1 MTVRTQSELGD
12 ETASVAPIQ
21 EGSGPESESI
31 GLPVTPKAPT
41 SWLGQHWQKIVAL
54 LLWVGLFAVYR
65 WYSVTNDLGPL
76 EAVRQV
82 IQLMQTSAFG
92 PLIYI
97 GLYALRPLLF
107 FSSVLLTLAGGF
119 IFGPIWGVI
128 YTIIAANT
136 SAMVAY
142 VVGRYFGQGLL
153 DAEGSEGIIQRYA
166 TRMRENSF
174 ETVLIMRFIFLPYD
188 LVNYLAG
195 FLRIDWKA
203 FILATALGSIPGTI
217 SFILFGA
224 AIEGDFDGTIPSL
237 DPVILAFSVVIF
249 IVSLLLSRYFK
260 RREKIA

>member
-1 MTVRTQSELGD
+1 MTVPTSSEAIPEPIVPGL
-12 ETASVAPIQ
+12 TPPAS
-21 EGSGPESESI
+21 S
-31 GLPVTPKAPT
+31 
-41 SWLGQHWQKIVAL
+41 SWLGRHWQKVVAL

-65 WYSVTNDLGPL
+65 WYAVANALGPV
-76 EAVRQV
+76 EAVRQL
-82 IQLMQTSAFG
+82 IQLMQTSAYG

-97 GLYALRPLLF
+97 VLYALRPLLF

-119 IFGPIWGVI
+119 IFGPVWGVL
-128 YTIIAANT
+128 YTVIAANT

-142 VVGRYFGQGLL
+142 VVGYYFGQGLL
-153 DAEGSEGIIQRYA
+153 ADDGSDGVIQRYA
-166 TRMRENSF
+166 ARMRKESF

-203 FILATALGSIPGTI
+203 FLLATALGSIPGTI

-237 DPVILAFSVVIF
+237 NPRVLALSVGLFV
-249 IVSLLLSRYFK
+249 VSLALSRYFK
-260 RREKIA
+260 RREQTA

>member
-1 MTVRTQSELGD
+1 MTLSTQSEPTNDVLPP
-12 ETASVAPIQ
+12 APVVPA
-21 EGSGPESESI
+21 GS
-31 GLPVTPKAPT
+31 T
-41 SWLGQHWQKIVAL
+41 SWLGRHWQKIVAL
-54 LLWVGLFAVYR
+54 LLWVGLFAAYR
-65 WYSVTNDLGPL
+65 WYSVANDLGPL
-76 EAVRQV
+76 EAVRQL
-82 IQLMQTSAFG
+82 IQLMQTSTFG

-119 IFGPIWGVI
+119 IFGPVWGI
-128 YTIIAANT
+128 FYTIIAANT

-142 VVGRYFGQGLL
+142 IVGRYFGQGML
-153 DAEGSEGIIQRYA
+153 DADGSEGIIQRYA
-166 TRMRENSF
+166 ARMRENSF

-203 FILATALGSIPGTI
+203 FIFATALGSIPGTI

-224 AIEGDFDGTIPSL
+224 AIEGDFDGSIPSL
-237 DPVILAFSVVIF
+237 NPGVLAISITLF
-249 IVSLLLSRYFK
+249 IVSLGLSRYFK